1 MKIWLK
7 YLIATLIGIV
17 AGLIIPIGD
26 GAALDTL
33 AGILLNVGRYTLLP
47 LTFFSTAI
55 AAFELH
61 EARRLHGIWFKTAL
75 AAVAS
80 VALFS
85 LVGLAGAFAL
95 APGRIPLSTDATQAV
110 GSPPTILGIA
120 GSVLAV
126 DAASTLVDF
135 EFVMPAAVFAMILGL
150 AFSFDKSATKPVVAV
165 FDSLSRILWQI
176 NSFFV
181 EILPIPL
188 IVAAAARAVSIAR
201 TPRLA
206 VFGSLF
212 GAIAIE
218 TAVAALVIL
227 PLALWIVDR
236 KVNPYKTI
244 FALSAPALA
253 ALVSGHGYVQAG
265 AAAKHL
271 KESLGVR
278 RRAGAVT
285 LPLAIAAGRAGT
297 AMVTATAF
305 VTVLNSYSNLGL
317 GSNTFL
323 WMLAAVPGYALLLGA
338 APGAGPIVAISAL
351 CSAYGRGFE
360 SGYILLVP
368 MALPMAMAAAFM
380 DSLVSACIAN
390 AVSRSEGLAQA
401 KELRHFI

>member
-17 AGLIIPIGD
+17 AGLVIPAGD
-26 GAALDTL
+26 GAALEAL
-33 AGILLNVGRYTLLP
+33 ARVLLNIGRYALLP
-47 LTFFSTAI
+47 LTFFSAAI

-61 EARRLHGIWFKTAL
+61 EDRRLHRALFKTAL
-75 AAVAS
+75 AAAAS
-80 VALFS
+80 VAIFG
-85 LVGLAGAFAL
+85 LVGLAGAFVL
-95 APGRIPLSTDATQAV
+95 APGRIPLSTDATQPIGA
-110 GSPPTILGIA
+110 PPTLIGIA
-120 GSVLAV
+120 EAVLAA
-126 DAASTLVDF
+126 DASSTLVNF
-135 EFVMPAAVFAMILGL
+135 GFILPAAVFAMILGL
-150 AFSFDKSATKPVVAV
+150 AFSFDKSATKPVVAL
-165 FDSLSRILWQI
+165 FDSMSRILWQI

-181 EILPIPL
+181 EILPLPL
-188 IVAAAARAVSIAR
+188 IVASAARAVAIAR

-212 GAIAIE
+212 GAVAVE
-218 TAVAALVIL
+218 TAIAVLVIL
-227 PLALWIVDR
+227 PLALWLADR
-236 KVNPYKTI
+236 KTNPYQTI

-278 RRAGAVT
+278 RRAGAVG
-285 LPLAIAAGRAGT
+285 LPTALAFGRAGT

-317 GSNTFL
+317 GSSTFI
-323 WMLAAVPGYALLLGA
+323 WMLASVPACALLLGA
-338 APGAGPIVAISAL
+338 APGSGPIVAISAL
-351 CSAYGRGFE
+351 CAAYGRGFE

-368 MALPMAMAAAFM
+368 VALPLAMAAAFM
-380 DSLVSACIAN
+380 DSLVSSCIVN
-390 AVSRSEGLAQA
+390 AVSRSEGHAHA